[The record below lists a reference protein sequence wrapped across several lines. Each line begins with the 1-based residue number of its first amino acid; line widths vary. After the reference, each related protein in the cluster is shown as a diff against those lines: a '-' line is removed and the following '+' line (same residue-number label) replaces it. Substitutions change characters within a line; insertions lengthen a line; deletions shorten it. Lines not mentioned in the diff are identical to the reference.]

1 MQKFAKN
8 NNFFSKKMY
17 FEDTI
22 DEVKY
27 CGHLFGL
34 GTTTLFQ
41 NGIPY
46 DTYGMVQSVAQSVAQ
61 SVQSS
66 MHSHNSASQSSLVN
80 LAVNAAAAAAAANNS
95 NLSNSQNGSNSS
107 STPNLTANLN
117 GSNIDTSKFNYVK
130 QNKNKI

>member
-1 MQKFAKN
+1 
-8 NNFFSKKMY
+8 MY

-34 GTTTLFQ
+34 GTTMFQ

-66 MHSHNSASQSSLVN
+66 MHSHNSASQSSL
-80 LAVNAAAAAAAANNS
+80 LTLNS
-95 NLSNSQNGSNSS
+95 NLANSQNGQNSS
-107 STPNLTANLN
+107 STPNLSGVIN
-117 GSNIDTSKFNYVK
+117 GSNLDSKK
-130 QNKNKI
+130 QKFI